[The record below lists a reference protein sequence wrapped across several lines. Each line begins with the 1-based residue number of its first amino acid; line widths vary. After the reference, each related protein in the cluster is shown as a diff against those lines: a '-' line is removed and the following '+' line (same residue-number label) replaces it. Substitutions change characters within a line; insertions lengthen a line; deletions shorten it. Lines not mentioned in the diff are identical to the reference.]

1 MFSNTMDIVVF
12 AKALYKDLRERREDL
27 SAMLTA
33 GTIQNWEQ
41 YKQVVGE
48 IRGLETAI
56 ESIKALLE
64 RTEDDVEDTLSS

>member
-1 MFSNTMDIVVF
+1 
-12 AKALYKDLRERREDL
+12 
-27 SAMLTA
+27 MLTA

>member
-33 GTIQNWEQ
+33 GSIQNWEQ

>member
-1 MFSNTMDIVVF
+1 MDIVVF

-33 GTIQNWEQ
+33 GSIQNWEQ